1 MQKKLIALAVAG
13 LVSGAAFAQ
22 TNVTVY
28 GVVDVGYQ
36 YNKSEDNK
44 FSGIESGEMS
54 GSRIGFRTTEALG
67 NGLSAIAQAEFGFKA
82 DTNSGLN
89 TVRNAWVGLKHDQ
102 IGAFTAGRQNSVAYD
117 WIAKGYAS
125 DITGVHPSNLL
136 VADGTVGFAQ
146 LNSGDRVNNSIK
158 YQTPNW
164 NGFEVRAVYGF
175 GEKVGPTQDTS
186 DDAKYSLG
194 AAYKNGPIDVALIYA
209 GTAKDDGVANDGS
222 INGWSL
228 GGSYDF
234 KVVKVFAQYQAES
247 NKDAGADTDKAA
259 WTIGARVPVTKAGTA
274 IVEYVNAKADFNNA
288 SKDAKASGWG
298 IGYEHAFSKRTVGYT
313 SLSYISNNELTN
325 AGFNKVGAYDES
337 SKAFN
342 IGASQLL
349 ICPRTDLTLKTGAS
363 APVFLCKRR
372 SCAAEGLAVRFRLF
386 LALALICALI
396 VDADGTGSARP
407 RV

>member
-125 DITGVHPSNLL
+125 DITVVYPSNTL
-136 VADGTVGFAQ
+136 ASNFTQ
-146 LNSGDRVNNSIK
+146 LHSSDRVDNSVK
-158 YQTPNW
+158 YASPVW
-164 NGFEVRAVYGF
+164 GGFEVRTVYGF
-175 GEKVGPTQDTS
+175 GEKVGANQDTS
-186 DDAKYSLG
+186 DAGKFTLG
-194 AAYKNGPIDVALIYA
+194 GAYKNGPVDLALIYA
-209 GTAKDDGVANDGS
+209 QTSPDDAVLNDDGVK
-222 INGWSL
+222 GWSF
-228 GGSYDF
+228 GGSFDF
-234 KVVKVFAQYQAES
+234 KVVKVFGQYQQEK
-247 NKDAGADTDKAA
+247 NKATVGEYDLDQ
-259 WTIGARVPVTKAGTA
+259 WTVGARVPVAKAGTVV
-274 IVEYVNAKADFNNA
+274 VEYVRLKKDFDAAASVDGKA
-288 SKDAKASGWG
+288 
-298 IGYEHAFSKRTVGYT
+298 
-313 SLSYISNNELTN
+313 
-325 AGFNKVGAYDES
+325 
-337 SKAFN
+337 
-342 IGASQLL
+342 
-349 ICPRTDLTLKTGAS
+349 
-363 APVFLCKRR
+363 
-372 SCAAEGLAVRFRLF
+372 
-386 LALALICALI
+386 
-396 VDADGTGSARP
+396 AD
-407 RV
+407 